1 MGTAERRAFGGV
13 YELERM
19 CYDGRRER
27 AVKSCG
33 KMVVLLQG
41 QTGKRKGYGR
51 VHTTPHIQDIL
62 DNLRP
67 GRASTR

>member
-1 MGTAERRAFGGV
+1 
-13 YELERM
+13 M